1 MNALHHN
8 AAAASTLAL
17 SSGGDV
23 AAQRFPAS
31 NLAVRP
37 QRAAAHIAIRK
48 LAKTFRQM
56 TLSYGRRATR
66 PKRSLRAIAPRIR
79 CVAAPLPM
87 HGDSKVQLLN
97 GHFDA

>member
-48 LAKTFRQM
+48 IGEDVPTNDAVLWSPRNEAKAQPT
-56 TLSYGRRATR
+56 SNC
-66 PKRSLRAIAPRIR
+66 SE
-79 CVAAPLPM
+79 
-87 HGDSKVQLLN
+87 N
-97 GHFDA
+97 